1 MPEQRPTDVFSGLPR
16 TRPHRR
22 SDKRPSARAEVAAT
36 EDTAA
41 AAGEAKPR
49 DGTAK
54 KPPAKR
60 APAARSAAAKPT
72 QRKRRPKP
80 EAEPAAVPEPPAAKR
95 ASQPKRRRTPR
106 AETLRQPPQP
116 AGTPTPPRSR
126 KPVPATGAEILGT
139 TVQAIAEL
147 TEIGLSA
154 GARALRNAVSRL
166 PRP

>member
-1 MPEQRPTDVFSGLPR
+1 MIGAPMPDQRPPDVFSGLPR

-22 SDKRPSARAEVAAT
+22 SDKRPSARVEGAAT
-36 EDTAA
+36 EDTTA

-49 DGTAK
+49 ESTAK

-60 APAARSAAAKPT
+60 ATAKRAP
-72 QRKRRPKP
+72 Q
-80 EAEPAAVPEPPAAKR
+80 ANGASQAKR
-95 ASQPKRRRTPR
+95 ASQPKPRRTPR